1 MDKNRVTTPA
11 QALEYLT
18 ECTLATV
25 CDMASKKSRPKGEFE
40 RQISMAQSGLDW
52 LRGFSHSLTSPRCS
66 AVATQFKGS
75 VSKWAEQ
82 YLPTAQR
89 EPHGID

>member
-1 MDKNRVTTPA
+1 MDKNRVATPA
-11 QALEYLT
+11 EALEYLT

-25 CDMASKKSRPKGEFE
+25 CDMAGKKSRSKGEFE
-40 RQISMAQSGLDW
+40 RQISIAQSGLDW
-52 LRGFSHSLTSPRCS
+52 LRAFSHGLTAPRCS

-82 YLPTAQR
+82 YLP
-89 EPHGID
+89 PHQ